1 MSQPL
6 YDTDFYTWT
15 QEQAEAL
22 RTKNLAALDLDH
34 LAEEIEDVGNS
45 VRFALESH
53 LVRLLL
59 HLLKLAYG
67 PSARPQRGWQ
77 VTVANAR
84 EEIAKRATGALH
96 RHPAAYLPDAYR
108 QARRNAVLALDR
120 PLVDF
125 PETCPWP
132 IERVLDEDF
141 FPEPEQ

>member
-59 HLLKLAYG
+59 HLLKLAYA
-67 PSARPQRGWQ
+67 PSARPRRGWQ

-96 RHPAAYLPDAYR
+96 GHPAAYLPDAYR

>member
-1 MSQPL
+1 MSQLL

-59 HLLKLAYG
+59 QLRQQPHQL
-67 PSARPQRGWQ
+67 
-77 VTVANAR
+77 
-84 EEIAKRATGALH
+84 IALH
-96 RHPAAYLPDAYR
+96 LP
-108 QARRNAVLALDR
+108 VPL
-120 PLVDF
+120 PLVLLHQLL
-125 PETCPWP
+125 E
-132 IERVLDEDF
+132 
-141 FPEPEQ
+141 